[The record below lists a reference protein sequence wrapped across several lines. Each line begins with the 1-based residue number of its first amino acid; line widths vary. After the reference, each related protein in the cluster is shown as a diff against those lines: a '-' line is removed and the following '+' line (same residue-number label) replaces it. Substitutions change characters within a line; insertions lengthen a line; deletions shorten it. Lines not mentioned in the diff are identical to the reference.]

1 MTKYNKIN
9 TQKNNR
15 NKDKTSIM
23 TFLQEHKITIQVYY
37 HKEMAKQR
45 R

>member
-23 TFLQEHKITIQVYY
+23 TFLQEHKITMQVYY
-37 HKEMAKQR
+37 HKDREYR